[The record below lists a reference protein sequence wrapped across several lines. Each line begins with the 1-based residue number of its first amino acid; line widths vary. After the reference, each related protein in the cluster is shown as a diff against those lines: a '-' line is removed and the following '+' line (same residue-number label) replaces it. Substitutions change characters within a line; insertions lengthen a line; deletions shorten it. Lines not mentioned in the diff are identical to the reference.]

1 MPRRSLLV
9 SLGVLV
15 ACLAVLPGCKK
26 KKVDDSGGDGGGGGG
41 AGAAVS
47 SDYVLF
53 ARLDAKSLRDG
64 ALFKEIKDAVAKS
77 GGTAD
82 WDKTETEAGKEFGSK
97 LTDIDTAT
105 MVVTEMPPRGEP
117 KMVIIFTARAP
128 FQKAGAFGTKAD
140 AKADS
145 RGFYPGDNGRN
156 LVHFPDDKTAVILSA
171 DLAQQYLDGYAK
183 NRSGWPLTA
192 DLTRAA
198 AGHTVF
204 ATVNVSKVPTDEL
217 VRGDAEL
224 LGSLASAKTVTF
236 TADLKGKQLSAALRG
251 TFPDAAAAEKAK
263 AKVQEFVTKAASMVD
278 QVAGGKLPPDAA
290 AFMPAVKE
298 AQRAIK
304 EAKVETSGS
313 DVTVTGSYKA
323 DFDIGQMVADAV
335 KKWGD
340 ASGRMK
346 ASNNLKQIGL
356 ALHNYASVYGDRLL
370 IHGTGANGAALKNA
384 TDKPLLSWRV
394 AILPYIEQDNLYKQF
409 KQDEPWDSA
418 TNKKLIEQMPKI
430 FASVEK
436 PGKAGYTHLQMVVGP
451 TAMQPGVYTI
461 SNIPDGTS
469 NTVAVIEAAD
479 PVIWT
484 KPDDVMLP
492 AKLAPGALKKKFGG
506 QYPGGFNVLMWDGSV
521 RFVKDTISERTLG
534 FALNPNDGQVLG
546 SDW

>member
-26 KKVDDSGGDGGGGGG
+26 KKVDDSGGGGGGGGG

-53 ARLDAKSLRDG
+53 AQLKAKDIRDS
-64 ALFKEIKDAVAKS
+64 ALFAEVQQAITKAEGKAV
-77 GGTAD
+77 
-82 WDKTETEAGKEFGSK
+82 WDKVEGEASKEMGFMP
-97 LTDIDTAT
+97 TDIDTVT
-105 MVVTEMPPRGEP
+105 VCVTEVPNEGEP
-117 KMVIIFTARAP
+117 KFVLIVASSKPID
-128 FQKAGAFGTKAD
+128 KATAFGLGAD
-140 AKADS
+140 AKPDA
-145 RGFYPGDNGRN
+145 RGFYTKRGDG
-156 LVHFPDDKTAVILSA
+156 LIHFPNAKTVVLLHP
-171 DLAQQYLDGYAK
+171 DLAQKYLDGYAK
-183 NRSGWPLTA
+183 NPTGWPLTA
-192 DLTRAA
+192 ELSRAA
-198 AGHTVF
+198 AGHTAF
-204 ATVNVSKVPTDEL
+204 AVVNIDKLPAPRQNDREMQEFAPLLAARKVTV
-217 VRGDAEL
+217 
-224 LGSLASAKTVTF
+224 
-236 TADLKGKQLSAALRG
+236 TADLKGKELSVGARAGFADATAAG
-251 TFPDAAAAEKAK
+251 KAK
-263 AKVQEFVTKAASMVD
+263 DSVQGFVAQAVGGIEKLLD
-278 QVAGGKLPPDAA
+278 GKLPPDAA
-290 AFMPAVKE
+290 PFLPAIKE

-304 EAKVETSGS
+304 AAKVEVSGS
-313 DVTVTGSYKA
+313 DVTLAGSYKA

-356 ALHNYASVYGDRLL
+356 ALHNYHDTMGRAPV
-370 IHGTGANGAALKNA
+370 HGVGANGALLKNA

-409 KQDEPWDSA
+409 KHDEPWDSA

-451 TAMQPGVYTI
+451 NAMQLPSIAI